1 MSFFDDLFGFVGD
14 IVEGIGGIV
23 VDVVETAGSV
33 VVDTVEF
40 AGDVAGD
47 IFDVAIDATE
57 SSFNMVTHV
66 AGIVADDTFNTT
78 GELVTGLLGVIF
90 GSNSSSEE
98 REAAERQYERQMSQL
113 RQQSDNRVAQ
123 YKQQQQQVYQQQS
136 TLAQRGYHQQQKA
149 LFAKVK
155 AQLKQEKS
163 VVQGYI
169 SQLKPRKEALKAQL
183 VHCTFTQ
190 QHTVL
195 KQEIKAINQ
204 LLTPLYAQLKHIK
217 KQQAELRLTQS

>member
-1 MSFFDDLFGFVGD
+1 MSFFDDLFD
-14 IVEGIGGIV
+14 IV

-47 IFDVAIDATE
+47 IFDVARDATE
-57 SSFNMVTHV
+57 SSFNVVTHV

-78 GELVTGLLGVIF
+78 GELMAGLLGVIF
-90 GSNSSSEE
+90 GSNVSNEE
-98 REAAERQYERQMSQL
+98 REAAERQYEREMSQL
-113 RQQSDNRVAQ
+113 RQQSDNSVKQ
-123 YKQQQQQVYQQQS
+123 YQQQQQQVYQQHVSSAQQS
-136 TLAQRGYHQQQKA
+136 HHQQQNA
-149 LFAKVK
+149 LFAQAK

-169 SQLKPRKEALKAQL
+169 SQLKQHKDTLKAQL
-183 VHCTFTQ
+183 THCTTAQ
-190 QHTVL
+190 QQTVL

-217 KQQAELRLTQS
+217 EQQAELRLIQS

>member
-1 MSFFDDLFGFVGD
+1 MSFFDDLFD
-14 IVEGIGGIV
+14 IV

-47 IFDVAIDATE
+47 IFDVARDATE

-90 GSNSSSEE
+90 GSNSSNEE

-113 RQQSDNRVAQ
+113 RQQSDNSVKQ
-123 YKQQQQQVYQQQS
+123 YQQQQQQVYQQQFNS
-136 TLAQRGYHQQQKA
+136 AQQSHHQQQKA
-149 LFAKVK
+149 LFAQAK

-169 SQLKPRKEALKAQL
+169 SQLKQHKDTLKSQL
-183 VHCTFTQ
+183 THCTTAQ
-190 QHTVL
+190 QQTVL

-204 LLTPLYAQLKHIK
+204 LLTPLYAQLKHI
-217 KQQAELRLTQS
+217 QNQRNELRLIQS